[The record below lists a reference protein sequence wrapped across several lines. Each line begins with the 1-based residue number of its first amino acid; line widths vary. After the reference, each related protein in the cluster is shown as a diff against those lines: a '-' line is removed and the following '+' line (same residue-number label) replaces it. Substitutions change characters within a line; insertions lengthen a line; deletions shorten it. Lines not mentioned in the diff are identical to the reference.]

1 MPFGA
6 RPRIVETMI
15 PSEMNEAKIAK
26 QMMPTM
32 PRFLNDAA
40 VP

>member
-1 MPFGA
+1 
-6 RPRIVETMI
+6 MI

-32 PRFLNDAA
+32 PRFFTDAA